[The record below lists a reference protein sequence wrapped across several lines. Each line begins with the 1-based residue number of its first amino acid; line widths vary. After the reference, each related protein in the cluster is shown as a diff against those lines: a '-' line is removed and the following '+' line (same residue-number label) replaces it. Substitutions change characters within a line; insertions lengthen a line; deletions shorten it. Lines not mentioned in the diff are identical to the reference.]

1 MFGRSTNN
9 LIRNLGWA
17 KKGILS
23 FSNTPLQI
31 VSAAGLLLF
40 SLTIGLAVFQ
50 IALRLLRPEWVREG
64 ITTVLLAI
72 MFFGSISIL
81 CVAVVGEYVAKI
93 FEEVKSRPLYIR
105 RSILRN
111 GEARNAVASR
121 LDLGGR

>member
-1 MFGRSTNN
+1 
-9 LIRNLGWA
+9 
-17 KKGILS
+17 
-23 FSNTPLQI
+23 
-31 VSAAGLLLF
+31 LF